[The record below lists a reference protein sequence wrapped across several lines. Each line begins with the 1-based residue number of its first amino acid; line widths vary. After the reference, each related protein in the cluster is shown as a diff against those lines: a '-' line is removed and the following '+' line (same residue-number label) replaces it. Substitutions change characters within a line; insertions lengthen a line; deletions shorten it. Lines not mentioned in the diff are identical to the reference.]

1 MAVRLKT
8 RWHRSKRSDRNRKG
22 SSKEKSL
29 EDLSGVVAF
38 NIWKL
43 AKETFLRMEKENF
56 RFREDTQAID
66 VVAELCIFMLH
77 IVDRMIYDK
86 VPEESRGPLVNGI
99 AMDLAKSVET
109 NQIELLGPDEPV
121 GSYMKMFIEKL
132 NDRLSNY
139 AECDFDDE
147 GPAYNFKRV
156 LAQNISEI
164 MAITDNKWVIEQIMD
179 IEAPEVI
186 ERIQPVVR
194 DVLGVRKANGNK

>member
-8 RWHRSKRSDRNRKG
+8 RWHRSKRSERNREG
-22 SSKEKSL
+22 SRKEKTL

-66 VVAELCIFMLH
+66 VVSELCIFMLH
-77 IVDRMIYDK
+77 IVDRMIYNN
-86 VPEESRGPLVNGI
+86 VPEEQRGPLINGV

-109 NQIELLGPDEPV
+109 NQIELLGADDPA
-121 GSYMKMFIEKL
+121 GKYMETFIEKL

-139 AECDFDDE
+139 AECGFDDE
-147 GPAYNFKRV
+147 GPAYDFKRV

-164 MAITDNKWVIEQIMD
+164 MAVTDNKWVIEQIID

-194 DVLGVRKANGNK
+194 DVLGVRKG

>member
-22 SSKEKSL
+22 FGKEKTL

-66 VVAELCIFMLH
+66 VVSELCIFMLH
-77 IVDRMIYDK
+77 IVDRMIYDN
-86 VPEESRGPLVNGI
+86 VPEEQRGPLVNGI
-99 AMDLAKSVET
+99 AMDIAKSVET
-109 NQIELLGPDEPV
+109 NQIELLGPDDPV
-121 GSYMKMFIEKL
+121 GSYMKTFIEKL

-139 AECDFDDE
+139 AECGFDDE
-147 GPAYNFKRV
+147 GPAYDFKRV

-164 MAITDNKWVIEQIMD
+164 MAVTDNKWVIEQIID

-194 DVLGVRKANGNK
+194 DVLGVRKG

>member
-8 RWHRSKRSDRNRKG
+8 RWHRSKRSERNREG
-22 SSKEKSL
+22 SRKEKTL

-66 VVAELCIFMLH
+66 VVSELCIFMLH
-77 IVDRMIYDK
+77 IVDRMIYDN
-86 VPEESRGPLVNGI
+86 VPEEQRGPLINGI

-109 NQIELLGPDEPV
+109 NQIELLGADDPA
-121 GSYMKMFIEKL
+121 GKYMETFIEKL
-132 NDRLSNY
+132 NERLSNY
-139 AECDFDDE
+139 AECGFDDE
-147 GPAYNFKRV
+147 GPAYDFKRV

-164 MAITDNKWVIEQIMD
+164 MAVTDNKWVIEQVID
-179 IEAPEVI
+179 IEAPELI

-194 DVLGVRKANGNK
+194 DVLGLRKN